1 MEIFIHI
8 WAKIF
13 PQVPS
18 VLVNS
23 FRQVFC
29 RILVVLFL
37 NPSSDSFRWHGDK
50 WAQACITPSA
60 CLRELWHHLSASCLV
75 TGGIQDLFFLFLLE
89 ITTISHQENWGRDI
103 FSMIHYE
110 RMWTRMLTRTKCFLR
125 VFTVPQSSTDISV
138 FWFFCLF
145 QNRSSMGSCKGK
157 LILYYY

>member
-23 FRQVFC
+23 FRQVLC

-50 WAQACITPSA
+50 RTQGCISPSA

-75 TGGIQDLFFLFLLE
+75 TGVQDLSFLFLLE
-89 ITTISHQENWGRDI
+89 IATISHQENWGRDI
-103 FSMIHYE
+103 FFMIHYE
-110 RMWTRMLTRTKCFLR
+110 RMWTRMLTGKKCFLR

-138 FWFFCLF
+138 FCVFFLF
-145 QNRSSMGSCKGK
+145 FVFVFCFSK
-157 LILYYY
+157 